1 MTIPILDLGVSREKF
16 RQAVSE
22 LESAQKSYAS
32 VWRLRFASHPTL
44 LVDVLSGSPE
54 PGLTLYL
61 NMQDWDFMPPVAAYL
76 SPDLI
81 RFLSAREIPESADD
95 PSNPARHIVDN
106 RQGRAWPCSPGF
118 LQYHLMYPEDSWQL
132 IRGGSSGT
140 ITWIVERACNM
151 VDRRN
156 LRGPAV

>member
-1 MTIPILDLGVSREKF
+1 MTVPLLDPGVSREKF

-22 LESAQKSYAS
+22 LKSAQKPYGS

-44 LVDVLSGSPE
+44 LVDVLSGSSE

-61 NMQDWDFMPPVAAYL
+61 NMQDWDFTPPVAAYL

-81 RFLSAREIPESADD
+81 RFLSEREIPESADGLSD
-95 PSNPARHIVDN
+95 PARHIVDDG
-106 RQGRAWPCSPGF
+106 QGRAWPCSPGF
-118 LQYHLMYPEDSWQL
+118 LQYHLLYPEDSWQL

-151 VDRRN
+151 VDRQR
-156 LRGPAV
+156 LGGPAV